1 MKAVHFGAGNIGR
14 GFIGSLLYQSGF
26 ETCFIDVNSE
36 LVDLINEKQQY
47 RVQLANESQ
56 EEYLVKNVRAI
67 NSATNPD
74 LVVEAIAEADFVS
87 AAVGPNVLPHIAVLL
102 AKGLKERL
110 VQSDKPLTII
120 ACENMIGGS
129 ALLKEKVYEQLD
141 EAEKVS
147 FDERFSFPNA
157 AVDRIVPN
165 QTNEDKLLVKV
176 EPFYEW
182 VVDESQIK
190 GENPPIEGILFVK
203 DLQPYIE
210 RKLYTVNTGHT
221 MAAYLGYLAG
231 IETIHGTLANE
242 EIRSFTKSALQET
255 GKLLIAKYD
264 FNEQAHEEYI
274 QKIIGRFANPFI
286 VDDTTRVGRSPVRK
300 LQANDRFVGPAQ
312 QYVDLFKETP
322 KYLVIGIAAAL
333 RYDYMEDPDAKV
345 VQEVIQQQG
354 LHQAIERFTG
364 LKPGSMLFEA
374 IVEQYERLK

>member
-1 MKAVHFGAGNIGR
+1 MQAVHFGAGNIGR

-26 ETCFIDVNSE
+26 ETCFVDVNSE
-36 LVDLINEKQQY
+36 LVDLINDKKEY

-56 EEYLVKNVRAI
+56 EELVVKNVRAI
-67 NSATNPD
+67 NSATDPQ
-74 LVVEAIAEADFVS
+74 LVIEAIVQADFVS

-110 VQSDKPLTII
+110 EQSDKPLTII

-129 ALLKEKVYEQLD
+129 ALLMEKVYEQLID
-141 EAEKVS
+141 EEKAR

-165 QTNEDKLLVKV
+165 QVNEDKLLVKV

-190 GENPPIEGILFVK
+190 GENPPIKGILFVE

-210 RKLYTVNTGHT
+210 RKLYTVNTGHSIV
-221 MAAYLGYLAG
+221 AYLGYRAG
-231 IETIHGTLANE
+231 NNTIHESLANE
-242 EIRSFTKSALQET
+242 DIESMTKKALQET
-255 GKLLIAKYD
+255 GKLLVAKYG
-264 FNEQAHEEYI
+264 FNEKVHDDYI

-286 VDDTTRVGRSPVRK
+286 IDDPTRVGRSPIRK
-300 LQANDRFVGPAQ
+300 LQANDRLVGPAQ
-312 QYVDLFKETP
+312 QYVDMFKEIP
-322 KYLVIGIAAAL
+322 KYLVVGIAAAL

-345 VQEVIQQQG
+345 IQEAIQQQS
-354 LHQAIERFTG
+354 LQQAIETFTG
-364 LKPGSMLFEA
+364 LKPGTMLFEA
-374 IVEQYERLK
+374 IVEQYGLLM